1 MKRIVCLLVA
11 LVGTLSLGAQT
22 PQEILTRMEQEMNGH
37 ESEGV
42 FMALDAKVPVMG
54 TMHSKSWMRGEK
66 ARMEMTMMGV
76 TVINWYDETTEWE
89 YNSKSNEL
97 TISLLDTKV
106 KGADKEMS
114 SDRKS
119 KEESSELSMLG
130 GLSEG
135 YELAVTA
142 ETETHWV
149 ITGKRLKTNNTKKA
163 PKTFELTVS
172 KVNFLPETFTAKIS
186 GVKMTMHDIRFG
198 ISEAQVT
205 FNPADYPDAIV
216 IDKR

>member
-11 LVGTLSLGAQT
+11 LVGTLSLAAQT
-22 PQEILTRMEQEMNGH
+22 PQEILTRMETEMSAH
-37 ESEGV
+37 ESDGV

-54 TMHSKSWMRGEK
+54 TLRSKSWMRGEK
-66 ARMEMTMMGV
+66 ARMEMTMMGT

-89 YNSKSNEL
+89 YNSKSNEV
-97 TISLLDTKV
+97 TISPLEK
-106 KGADKEMS
+106 KIKSQDKNPQ
-114 SDRKS
+114 SDQQPQEGS
-119 KEESSELSMLG
+119 GELSMLG

-135 YELAVTA
+135 YDLAVTA

-149 ITGKRLKTNNTKKA
+149 ITGKRLKTNDAKKS
-163 PKTFELTVS
+163 PKSFELTVS
-172 KVNFLPETFTAKIS
+172 KKTYLPETFTAKIS

-205 FNPADYPDAIV
+205 FNPADYPDATV

>member
-11 LVGTLSLGAQT
+11 LVGTLSLAAQT
-22 PQEILTRMEQEMNGH
+22 PQEILIRMEQEMNGH

-54 TMHSKSWMRGEK
+54 TLRSKSWMRGEK
-66 ARMEMTMMGV
+66 ARMEMTMMGT
-76 TVINWYDETTEWE
+76 TVINWYDESTEWE

-97 TISLLDTKV
+97 TISPLEK
-106 KGADKEMS
+106 KIKNQDKNQS
-114 SDRKS
+114 SDQQPQEGS
-119 KEESSELSMLG
+119 GELSMLG

-135 YELAVTA
+135 YDLAVTA
-142 ETETHWV
+142 ETETYWV
-149 ITGKRLKTNNTKKA
+149 ITGKRLKTNDNKKS
-163 PKTFELTVS
+163 PKSFELIVS
-172 KVNFLPETFTAKIS
+172 KKTYLPETFNAKIS
-186 GVKMTMHDIRFG
+186 GVKMTLHDIRFG

-205 FNPADYPDAIV
+205 FNPADFPDATV